1 MSRLSKDEINF
12 ALEEENFMGRL
23 PAPPTIEELA
33 AIRQA
38 ALKNVSPAGNKLPT
52 PLSDEQLEKLR
63 AESQRLGRQL
73 TDAERE
79 IVLYGKVQQRY
90 VSGIKILN

>member
-1 MSRLSKDEINF
+1 MRALSKDEIF
-12 ALEEENFMGRL
+12 EALEEDNMGRL

-33 AIRQA
+33 ALRQA

-52 PLSDEQLEKLR
+52 PLSDEQLAKLR
-63 AESQRLGRQL
+63 DESQRLGRQL

-79 IVLYGKVQQRY
+79 IVLYGKVQPRF